1 MEMLLALKAYLL
13 YNLYIGFFLYVSFCL
28 EIELVMHTSY
38 LASVNLLTHKCSSET
53 ESSNKCINY
62 HIMLVIEAYMA
73 SLVYYNIY
81 VK

>member
-1 MEMLLALKAYLL
+1 MCR
-13 YNLYIGFFLYVSFCL
+13 FL

-62 HIMLVIEAYMA
+62 QIILVIKAYMA